1 MISHIDNCLELAYS
15 YHQLTKEGTMP
26 NIQKLSGSD
35 SSKRIFANLRSAID
49 KSLAKKI
56 ASLSDQIRGIENLQK
71 QSDMVRILRN
81 EILNLQD
88 QLSDVRKRAL

>member
-1 MISHIDNCLELAYS
+1 MISDIDNLLESAYS
-15 YHQLTKEGTMP
+15 YLQLIMEGIMP
-26 NIQKLSGSD
+26 STQILSEPAN
-35 SSKRIFANLRSAID
+35 SKPILANLRFSID

-56 ASLSDQIRGIENLQK
+56 ASLSDQMRGIENLPK

-88 QLSDVRKRAL
+88 QLSDVRA